1 MKKFLTILLLL
12 AAFNLAQAQTS
23 DESYKKALVKL
34 FEASNTTSTFRI
46 AISSLFKTIKKS
58 RSDVD
63 ESTWNTLE
71 EEMGNLTA
79 DDFAEI
85 YLDTYKPLLTERD
98 LTEITKFYESPS
110 GKKYITALPII
121 MGSGEK
127 IAGRM
132 LDIIIKKMEKQ
143 LYDER

>member
-1 MKKFLTILLLL
+1 MKKFLTILFLL
-12 AAFNLAQAQTS
+12 AAFNFAQAQTS

-34 FEASNTTSTFRI
+34 FEASNTTNTFRI

-58 RSDVD
+58 RTDVD

-85 YLDTYKPLLTERD
+85 YLDTYKPLLTERSNRD
-98 LTEITKFYESPS
+98 Y
-110 GKKYITALPII
+110 
-121 MGSGEK
+121 K
-127 IAGRM
+127 ILR
-132 LDIIIKKMEKQ
+132 IPC
-143 LYDER
+143 R